1 MYIKSFKSCS
11 NVKEHNDQKRAKNLR
26 IEKVIFVQHKTVE
39 AFYSMAPLLSRFLF
53 ENDFQK
59 FQPNY
64 FVDGVDLA
72 VLAWAS
78 LRPTRE
84 GMTSFLHTKGA
95 GAIKLVF
102 SRTFRHL
109 GIQQTFP

>member
-53 ENDFQK
+53 
-59 FQPNY
+59 
-64 FVDGVDLA
+64 VDGVDLA